1 MNSKKSPLKRDISNN
16 IRQMVKNHAKVQQKY
31 IHISQGKK
39 YHFSDQKYHLNN
51 FSEKCIEESSKLLGS
66 FHQKIYIFFVS
77 SNGIISS
84 FFSANSKTDPLA
96 INVLCAINLHELILD
111 CVGICVG
118 LIFGRCGRRLLL
130 QQISLQGLN
139 F

>member
-1 MNSKKSPLKRDISNN
+1 MTSKNSPKTRHFKQQQTNGQKSCKGST
-16 IRQMVKNHAKVQQKY
+16 K
-31 IHISQGKK
+31 IHSTLGKK

-51 FSEKCIEESSKLLGS
+51 FSEKCIEERSRLLGS

-118 LIFGRCGRRLLL
+118 LIFGRCRRRLLL